1 MSTFAETP
9 CIVAIFNL
17 FFRFI
22 TTALQQSTVRLTW
35 DETDPRRV
43 QTTMR
48 NFSKDDILDMD
59 FKAYLASSGN
69 DESDREIEE
78 SENKQSQES
87 KIAKY
92 KVIKSVLS
100 FRIFFSPQTPQM

>member
-1 MSTFAETP
+1 MHSGNFQS
-9 CIVAIFNL
+9 L
-17 FFRFI
+17 FRFI

-59 FKAYLASSGN
+59 FKAYLASSGD

-78 SENKQSQES
+78 PENKQSQES

-92 KVIKSVLS
+92 KVIVFL
-100 FRIFFSPQTPQM
+100 F

>member
-1 MSTFAETP
+1 MRKSAKKRPTLSY
-9 CIVAIFNL
+9 N

-48 NFSKDDILDMD
+48 NFSKEDILDMD
-59 FKAYLASSGN
+59 FKAYLASSSD

-78 SENKQSQES
+78 TEIKESQGS

-92 KVIKSVLS
+92 KV
-100 FRIFFSPQTPQM
+100 M

>member
-1 MSTFAETP
+1 MFYLCS
-9 CIVAIFNL
+9 
-17 FFRFI
+17 RFI

-59 FKAYLASSGN
+59 FQAYLASSS
-69 DESDREIEE
+69 DEDTDREIEE
-78 SENKQSQES
+78 SGDTKENQDS

-92 KVIKSVLS
+92 KVLMSDACE
-100 FRIFFSPQTPQM
+100 